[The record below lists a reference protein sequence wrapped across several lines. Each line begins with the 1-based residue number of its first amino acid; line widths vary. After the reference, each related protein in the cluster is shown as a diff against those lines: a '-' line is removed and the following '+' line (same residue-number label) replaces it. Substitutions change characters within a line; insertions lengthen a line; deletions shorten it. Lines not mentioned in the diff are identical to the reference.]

1 MRTFEDLVAEA
12 QAHDF
17 SGWDF
22 SFIEHRVVRA
32 GTPWDYGRRV
42 NELAAHARTLLDLG
56 TGGGEFLSVVSP
68 LPPLT
73 VATESY
79 MPNVP
84 VAAKRLA
91 GVGAFTVAS
100 PGASDNAQQT

>member
-17 SGWDF
+17 TGWDF
-22 SFIEHRVVRA
+22 SFIEDRIVRA
-32 GTPWDYGRRV
+32 GTPWHYGRRV
-42 NELAAHARTLLDLG
+42 NELATGARTLVDLG
-56 TGGGEFLSVVSP
+56 TGGGEFLSDVSP
-68 LPPLT
+68 RPPLT

-79 MPNVP
+79 VPNVP

-91 GVGAFTVAS
+91 GVGAYVVAS
-100 PGASDNAQQT
+100 PGAK